1 MNALQQLNN
10 LPERKEQ
17 IKTFAQAGI
26 DEILN
31 GNYSAL
37 EFKLRADFIKK
48 ALDQILDHAVVND
61 LVLHEARKYE
71 GQDYKNCKV
80 SVISKKTW
88 NYDQCNDNRYDDIK
102 TVLEKAKADLKNQ
115 EDFLKT
121 LTFPIAD
128 LDGNIINPPTFTE
141 TEYITIK

>member
-48 ALDQILDHAVVND
+48 ALDQILDHAAVND
-61 LVLHEARKYE
+61 LVLHEARQYE
-71 GQDYKNCKV
+71 GQDYKGCKV
-80 SVISKKTW
+80 SVNRRKTW
-88 NYDQCNDNRYDDIK
+88 KFDNCHDDRYDDMK
-102 TVLEKAKADLKNQ
+102 TALEKAKVDLKKQ

-121 LTFPIAD
+121 LTFSIAD

-141 TEYITIK
+141 TEFLTIK